1 MELANRESSI
11 AWKLHHS
18 IHDRVKVFV
27 CTDIY
32 GCYHLRKYTHFNLD
46 LCVLCYLHLN

>member
-11 AWKLHHS
+11 AWKLHHL

-32 GCYHLRKYTHFNLD
+32 GYYHLRKYILIWIYVY
-46 LCVLCYLHLN
+46 CVTYI